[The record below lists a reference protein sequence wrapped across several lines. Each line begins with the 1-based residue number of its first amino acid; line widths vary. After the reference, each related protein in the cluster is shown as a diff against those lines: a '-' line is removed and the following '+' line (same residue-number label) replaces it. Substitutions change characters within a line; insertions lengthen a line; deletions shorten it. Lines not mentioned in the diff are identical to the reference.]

1 MREDVDDFFG
11 VVIAG
16 QRIRCRGDPDD
27 VADAVAYL
35 GSESSEFVTGQSLSV
50 GGGDR
55 FPNPA
60 SRRGYVVPGRAL
72 QGLRPGTTF
81 LERRQRVTLRLSD
94 G

>member
-1 MREDVDDFFG
+1 VLAREGGPFGITANCVLPGLIATEHMLSMHEDVDDFFG

-55 FPNPA
+55 F
-60 SRRGYVVPGRAL
+60 L
-72 QGLRPGTTF
+72 
-81 LERRQRVTLRLSD
+81 
-94 G
+94 